1 MAGLY
6 RLEDRKPRAAS
17 TNFHEEP
24 EFEPDGRKK
33 TISMKPINHNQSE
46 LVTLYTAPVVPPSAA

>member
-1 MAGLY
+1 MQIQS
-6 RLEDRKPRAAS
+6 DQK
-17 TNFHEEP
+17 

>member
-1 MAGLY
+1 VFIGVHQWFKKFSPTMQIQSDQ
-6 RLEDRKPRAAS
+6 EVFKP
-17 TNFHEEP
+17 
-24 EFEPDGRKK
+24 DKRKK

>member
-1 MAGLY
+1 MQIQS
-6 RLEDRKPRAAS
+6 DQK
-17 TNFHEEP
+17 

-46 LVTLYTAPVVPPSAA
+46 LVTLYAAPVVPPSAA